1 MISLLNLFFYFL
13 IFIFLLFGLSIIVAM
28 CAGIYFYFMIIYRYH
43 RYCEKGDK
51 ELTEVYPPRRE
62 YDTRS
67 R

>member
-13 IFIFLLFGLSIIVAM
+13 IFIFLLFGLSIIVTM
-28 CAGIYFYFMIIYRYH
+28 CAGIYFYFMIIHQYHLYRK
-43 RYCEKGDK
+43 RRDK

>member
-1 MISLLNLFFYFL
+1 MISLLNLFLYFL

-28 CAGIYFYFMIIYRYH
+28 CVGIYFYFMIIHQYH
-43 RYCEKGDK
+43 KYCKKKDK

-62 YDTRS
+62 YDMRS

>member
-1 MISLLNLFFYFL
+1 MKRANRIMTVL

-28 CAGIYFYFMIIYRYH
+28 CAGIYFYFMIIHRYH
-43 RYCEKGDK
+43 RYCEKRDK

>member
-43 RYCEKGDK
+43 RYCEKRDK
-51 ELTEVYPPRRE
+51 ELTKVYPPRRE